1 MGERAE
7 ELLGF
12 WLGPLDAEGLAAPA
26 QPERWFSRD
35 PDFDAEL
42 RRRFGAL
49 HEAARA
55 GRLDRWA
62 ETPRGRLALVI
73 LLDQLSRNLHRGRA
87 DAFAAD
93 AHALALARGAL
104 TRGEDLELA
113 PCERIFLYL
122 PFEHAEHPDAQEVS
136 VERFRALAA
145 AAPARARPL
154 FESFLDYA
162 VRHRDVIARFGRF
175 PHRNAALGRAST
187 PEERA
192 YLEQGG
198 GF

>member
-1 MGERAE
+1 MDERAE
-7 ELLGF
+7 ALLAF
-12 WLGPLDAEGLAAPA
+12 WLGPLDAEGIATPA
-26 QPERWFSRD
+26 HQERWFAAD

-42 RRRFGAL
+42 RRRFGPL
-49 HEAARA
+49 HEEARA

-62 ETPRGRLALVI
+62 EKPRGRLALLI

-87 DAFAAD
+87 DAFAGD

-104 TRGEDLELA
+104 DRGEDLDLA
-113 PCERIFLYL
+113 LCERVFLYL
-122 PFEHAEHPDAQEVS
+122 PFEHAEDPQAQEVS
-136 VERFRALAA
+136 VERFGALAA
-145 AAPARARPL
+145 AAPAHARPL

-175 PHRNAALGRAST
+175 PHRNALLGRTST
-187 PEERA
+187 PEELA
-192 YLEQGG
+192 HLEREG

>member
-1 MGERAE
+1 MDERGEA
-7 ELLGF
+7 LLAF
-12 WLGPLDAEGLAAPA
+12 WLGPLDADGLAT
-26 QPERWFSRD
+26 PEHQARWFAVD
-35 PDFDAEL
+35 PAFDDAL

-49 HEAARA
+49 HEEARA

-87 DAFAAD
+87 DAFSAD
-93 AHALALARGAL
+93 AHALALTRGAVA
-104 TRGEDLELA
+104 RGEDRDLA
-113 PCERIFLYL
+113 LCERVFLYL
-122 PFEHAEHPDAQEVS
+122 PLEHAEDLAAQELS

-145 AAPARARPL
+145 EAPERARAL
-154 FESFLDYA
+154 FDEFLDYA

-175 PHRNAALGRAST
+175 PHRNPALARAST
-187 PEERA
+187 PEELAFVER
-192 YLEQGG
+192 EG